1 MDPWLEICQGV
12 KRCIKDLVRD
22 LTHLT
27 PAHISLP
34 RQRTGQS
41 RGFAFIEF
49 GSYSQAS
56 NTVKDFNSKKAIAT
70 AFLLQSNRRKLFQN
84 SMRQRQL
91 KILGLIFIK
100 MTRVKSRVDI
110 R

>member
-1 MDPWLEICQGV
+1 M
-12 KRCIKDLVRD
+12 KD

-91 KILGLIFIK
+91 KILGLFLNK
-100 MTRVKSRVDI
+100 WVVHETGSSLEQLFMKLDDVNA
-110 R
+110 

>member
-1 MDPWLEICQGV
+1 M
-12 KRCIKDLVRD
+12 KD

-91 KILGLIFIK
+91 KILGLFLTWVVRK
-100 MTRVKSRVDI
+100 TGRCKRLNGRLSGRFPGMTA
-110 R
+110 

>member
-1 MDPWLEICQGV
+1 M
-12 KRCIKDLVRD
+12 KD

-91 KILGLIFIK
+91 KILGLFLK
-100 MTRVKSRVDI
+100 NGDWTSMTLNVVTTDYLIWSVGTRDYSGR